1 MNNNKIPVFSSELLL
16 LLAAIVWGFAFVA
29 QKVGMDS
36 IGPMAYNGIRFLL
49 GSASLLPVIW
59 FFNKK
64 NKIHPSPKK
73 TINIWLAG
81 LVSGVVLFIAASIQ
95 QIGIVYT
102 TAGNA
107 GFITTLYVILVP
119 VFGLFLKQKV
129 NIQTWIAAVIA
140 LIGLYFLSVSEGLTI
155 VIGDALVFGSAFFWA
170 AQVLLASYYAPK
182 VNIIKLAA
190 IQFAITGILSLL
202 ISFFTETYG
211 LQNIYDAAIPIL
223 YGGILSVGLAFT
235 LQLIG
240 QKNVIP
246 SHAAIILSTES
257 LFAAIGGWL
266 ILNEQLTSIEILG
279 ATLMLLGVILSQL
292 KFKILK

>member
-1 MNNNKIPVFSSELLL
+1 MNNNKLSVFNSELLL
-16 LLAAIVWGFAFVA
+16 LLAAIIWGFAFVA
-29 QKVGMDS
+29 QKAGMDS

-49 GSASLLPVIW
+49 GSATLLPVIW
-59 FFNKK
+59 YYNKK
-64 NKIHPSPKK
+64 NKISTPLKNK
-73 TINIWLAG
+73 TNIWFAG
-81 LVSGVVLFIAASIQ
+81 LVSGLVLFIAATIQ

-107 GFITTLYVILVP
+107 GFITTMYVILVP

-129 NIQTWIAAVIA
+129 NLQTWIAAVIA
-140 LIGLYFLSVSEGLTI
+140 LIGLYFLSVSEEFTI
-155 VIGDALVFGSAFFWA
+155 VIGDALVLGSALFWA

-190 IQFAITGILSLL
+190 IQFAITGALSLL
-202 ISFFTETYG
+202 ISFLTETYS

-246 SHAAIILSTES
+246 SHAAIILSTEPRS
-257 LFAAIGGWL
+257 HYTKHRIIICSNWRLA
-266 ILNEQLTSIEILG
+266 N
-279 ATLMLLGVILSQL
+279 
-292 KFKILK
+292 FK

>member
-1 MNNNKIPVFSSELLL
+1 MNNNKLSVFSSELLL

-29 QKVGMDS
+29 QKAGMDS

-59 FFNKK
+59 YFN
-64 NKIHPSPKK
+64 NKTK
-73 TINIWLAG
+73 TPTPPNKVNIWVAG
-81 LVSGVVLFIAASIQ
+81 LISGLVLFTAATIQ

-119 VFGLFLKQKV
+119 VFGLFFKQRV
-129 NIQTWIAAVIA
+129 NLQTWIAAVIA
-140 LIGLYFLSVSEGLTI
+140 LVGFYFLSVSEGLSI
-155 VIGDALVFGSAFFWA
+155 VFGDVLVFGSAFFWA

-190 IQFAITGILSLL
+190 IQFAITGILSLI
-202 ISFFTETYG
+202 ISFFTETYD
-211 LQNIYDAAIPIL
+211 LQNIYNALIPIL

-266 ILNEQLTSIEILG
+266 ILSEQLTSIEIMG
-279 ATLMLLGVILSQL
+279 AALILIGVIISQL
-292 KFKILK
+292 KTKK

>member
-1 MNNNKIPVFSSELLL
+1 MNNNKLSVLSSELLL
-16 LLAAIVWGFAFVA
+16 LFAAIIWGFAFVA
-29 QKVGMDS
+29 QKAGMES

-49 GSASLLPVIW
+49 GSISLLPVIW

-64 NKIHPSPKK
+64 DKTHPSGNRK
-73 TINIWLAG
+73 TNVWLAG
-81 LVSGVVLFIAASIQ
+81 LITGIILFIAATVQ

-119 VFGLFLKQKV
+119 VFGLFIKQKV
-129 NIQTWIAAVIA
+129 NLQTWIAAVIA
-140 LIGLYFLSVSEGLTI
+140 LVGLYFLSVSEGLTI

-182 VNIIKLAA
+182 VDIIKLAA
-190 IQFAITGILSLL
+190 IQFAITGTLSLL

-211 LQNIYDAAIPIL
+211 FQNIYEAAIPIL

-257 LFAAIGGWL
+257 LFAVIGGWL
-266 ILNEQLTSIEILG
+266 ILNEQLTPIELIG
-279 ATLMLLGVILSQL
+279 AALMLFGVILSQL
-292 KFKILK
+292 KFKIAK